1 MCARAAG
8 GGPWAPY
15 GRFFT
20 IEHTRAVEALGA
32 LSWPQPRP
40 GAGPLAVGAPEVDPT
55 NPTKVCVPSPLA
67 RSFPSRVSL
76 CLSLNNMPEP

>member
-1 MCARAAG
+1 M
-8 GGPWAPY
+8 APS
-15 GRFFT
+15 GEEDRTAFCET
-20 IEHTRAVEALGA
+20 VDNLLSAVEALGA